1 MEHRMKNSSL
11 VAISI
16 LLLSLVG
23 FAQAAAP
30 APVAGKDYIVIPD
43 GQPLQPADG
52 KVVVEEFFNYI
63 CPACNH
69 FEPMFVDWQ
78 KNLPDYVK
86 VVHVP
91 ASFRPDFEEYARAF
105 YAAKVLGLVGKTHEA
120 VFKAIHTDHIL
131 PAEGDK
137 PDEQK
142 IADFYARYGVSADKF
157 LATMDSFAVDLKVR
171 QATEHLKRSGVM
183 STPTIVVNGRY
194 RVKGKTYA
202 DILRITSYLIQKE
215 HGN

>member
-1 MEHRMKNSSL
+1 MKNSSL
-11 VAISI
+11 VAISV
-16 LLLSLVG
+16 LLLSLIG
-23 FAQAAAP
+23 FAQAAP
-30 APVAGKDYIVIPD
+30 TPVAGKDYIVIPD
-43 GQPLQPADG
+43 GHPLQPADG

-63 CPACNH
+63 CPACDH
-69 FEPMFVDWQ
+69 FEPMFVAWQ
-78 KNLPDYVK
+78 QKLPAYVE

-120 VFKAIHTDHIL
+120 VFKAIHQDHTL
-131 PAEGDK
+131 PSEGDK

-142 IADFYARYGVSADKF
+142 IAEFYSHYGVSADKF

-183 STPTIVVNGRY
+183 STPTIVVDGRY
-194 RVKGKTYA
+194 RVKARTYA
-202 DILRITSYLIQKE
+202 DMLRITSYLIEKE
-215 HGN
+215 HAKQGS